1 MIDEGN
7 YNMKK
12 QLERCMYMGIGAF
25 ITLISW
31 TLAEMHNASVNA
43 QNAGPLVVDEIV
55 CRKLQVVDEQG
66 NNKVVLS
73 TAFGGGTVIV
83 WDEEGKGAAILN
95 TNNEGGV
102 LSVYGKDK
110 GVVQLSINEY
120 GGLVNVS
127 SKDDNKGG
135 VILGTDLHGGGVA
148 IYNSN
153 AQQVGEFSVH
163 TGGGGWIKTKDKL
176 GNTTGSVP

>member
-1 MIDEGN
+1 
-7 YNMKK
+7 MKK

-31 TLAEMHNASVNA
+31 TLAEMHNSSVNA
-43 QNAGPLVVDEIV
+43 QTAGPLVVDEIV

-73 TAFGGGTVIV
+73 TAFGGGTVVV
-83 WDEEGKGAAILN
+83 WDKEGKGAGILN

-135 VILGTDLHGGGVA
+135 VILGTDLYGGGIS
-148 IYNSN
+148 IYNNN
-153 AQQVGEFSVH
+153 AQQVGEFRVH
-163 TGGGGWIKTKDKL
+163 TGGGGWIKTKDRL
-176 GNTTGSVP
+176 GNTTGNVP

>member
-1 MIDEGN
+1 
-7 YNMKK
+7 MKK

>member
-1 MIDEGN
+1 
-7 YNMKK
+7 MKK
-12 QLERCMYMGIGAF
+12 QLERCMYMGIGVF

-31 TLAEMHNASVNA
+31 TLAEMHSASVNA

-135 VILGTDLHGGGVA
+135 VILGTDPHGGGVA

-163 TGGGGWIKTKDKL
+163 SGGGGLIKTKDKL

>member
-1 MIDEGN
+1 
-7 YNMKK
+7 MKK

-66 NNKVVLS
+66 NNKIVLS
-73 TAFGGGTVIV
+73 TAFGGGTVVV
-83 WDEEGKGAAILN
+83 WDEERKGAVILN

-135 VILGTDLHGGGVA
+135 VILGTDLYGGAVA
-148 IYNSN
+148 LYNSN

-163 TGGGGWIKTKDKL
+163 TGGGGSIRTKDRL

>member
-1 MIDEGN
+1 
-7 YNMKK
+7 MKK

-25 ITLISW
+25 IALISW
-31 TLAEMHNASVNA
+31 TLAEIHNAPVNA
-43 QNAGPLVVDEIV
+43 QDAGPLVVDKIV
-55 CRKLQVVDEQG
+55 CRELQVVDAKG
-66 NNKVVLS
+66 NNKVILS
-73 TAFGGGTVIV
+73 TALGGGTVVV
-83 WDEEGKGAAILN
+83 WDEEGKGAGILN

-110 GVVQLSINEY
+110 GMVQLSINEY
-120 GGLVNVS
+120 GGIVNVS
-127 SKDDNKGG
+127 SKDKNKGG
-135 VILGTDLHGGGVA
+135 VILGTDLYGGAVV

-163 TGGGGWIKTKDKL
+163 TGGGGWIKTKDRL